1 MAAQATDV
9 GTASTVT
16 FGTSSWSFE
25 MNDLSWS
32 GMERNFIDSSHLGTT
47 VARTFLLGD
56 LYDPGAL
63 TIQGHLDT
71 NATGNPILVNA
82 LETVTLTF
90 PNTETYSGSGGLQ
103 SHEISVPLEDKMTVT
118 AVVKFSG
125 AITFSVGA

>member
-1 MAAQATDV
+1 MAQATDV
-9 GTASTVT
+9 GTASTLI
-16 FGTSSWSFE
+16 FADSWVFE

-71 NATGNPILVNA
+71 ASTGNPILTGAIN
-82 LETVTLTF
+82 TVTLTF
-90 PNTETYSGSGGLQ
+90 PNSKNYNAQGGLQ
-103 SHEISVPLEDKMTVT
+103 SYEISVPLEDKMTST
-118 AVVKFSG
+118 AVIKFSG
-125 AITFSVGA
+125 QITFAAA